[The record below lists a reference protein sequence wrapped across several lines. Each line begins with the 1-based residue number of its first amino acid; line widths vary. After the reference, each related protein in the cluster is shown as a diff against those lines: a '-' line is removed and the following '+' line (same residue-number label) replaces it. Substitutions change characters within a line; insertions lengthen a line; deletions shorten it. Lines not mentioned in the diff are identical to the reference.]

1 MFCGA
6 AAIILCGLIAKP
18 RAEIIESSDKKHQVI
33 TSKHIEVILL
43 NALPGSGKS
52 EVRRYLSLLDP
63 AKCRQK
69 FGIATMVQIDDFPYV
84 YMMRRVSD
92 ELRARGHEGAFF
104 LSAALPFRDCR
115 DWGTL
120 THLINADY
128 SDLVRGI
135 KFKPRSAAEWL
146 FNRIDAARAKV
157 GADAVFNKMPKKLR
171 REIAKAV
178 EVDAVKLLKEKNE
191 EIDKA
196 QGLPSKTVVIEF
208 SRGGADSSPMP
219 LPAPYGYKYSY
230 EQLSSEILEKASIL
244 YLWVSPEES
253 RRKNEARANPN
264 DPGSILNHCVPRAV
278 MYTEY
283 GCDDIEWLL
292 SVAKKPGTVSIKA
305 HDKIYD
311 IPLGRFDNR
320 IDRTTF
326 THADPSAWHKKDV
339 RALHAA
345 LTEAFSSLMR

>member
-1 MFCGA
+1 MNLKKIRSLLTVFCSM
-6 AAIILCGLIAKP
+6 AAITVVGMAAKNQEAAKKPIDIL
-18 RAEIIESSDKKHQVI
+18 
-33 TSKHIEVILL
+33 LL

-52 EVRRYLSLLDP
+52 EVRRYLSSLDP
-63 AKCRQK
+63 AQCRQE
-69 FGIATMVQIDDFPYV
+69 FGIEATVQIDDFPYV

-92 ELRARGHEGAFF
+92 ELRDRGHEGAFF
-104 LSAALPFRDCR
+104 LSLALPFRDSR

-120 THLINADY
+120 SHLINEDY
-128 SDLVRGI
+128 SDLI
-135 KFKPRSAAEWL
+135 QEKKFNPKSAAEWV
-146 FNRIDAARAKV
+146 FDRIDAARTKV
-157 GADAVFNKMPKKLR
+157 GAEAVFKKMPKKLR
-171 REIAKAV
+171 NDIAMAV
-178 EVDAVKLLKEKNE
+178 ENDAKKLLKDKND

-196 QGLPSKTVVIEF
+196 KGLKSKTVVIEF

-230 EQLSSEILEKASIL
+230 EQLSPEILEKASIL

-292 SVAKKPGTVSIKA
+292 SVAKNPGTVCITTHGKS
-305 HDKIYD
+305 YN
-311 IPLGRFDNR
+311 IPFGRFDNR
-320 IDRTTF
+320 TDKTTF
-326 THADPSAWHKKDV
+326 THADSSSWSEENV
-339 RALHAA
+339 QALHNGLKDAFYN
-345 LTEAFSSLMR
+345 LTR